1 MLGYGSTDNV
11 GSKAT
16 TLPSLQGGVNLGGE
30 AVAVAA
36 GSSHTLVA
44 MADGKAFAFGNGG
57 VGRLGSGSTDN
68 IGDTPQ
74 TLPHLMGPV
83 SLGGNA
89 VAVAAG
95 TFHSLV
101 VLDDG
106 SLRAFGS
113 GGSGRLGYGTSF
125 DLGNTPDTVPSKQG
139 PVPLGGNAVAAAAGG
154 FQSLVLLDD
163 GSVLAFGAGGNGL
176 LGYGDTSDVGGT
188 PQTVPSVQGPVPLG
202 GKAVAVAAGTSH
214 SLVLLGNGS
223 VLAFGSGANGRL
235 GYGDTA
241 NVGDTP
247 QTVPSEQ
254 GPVPLGGKA
263 VAVAGGTM
271 HSLVLLE
278 DGTAR
283 TFGYGG
289 FGRLGYGDGTD
300 VGDTPQTV
308 PSKKGPVPL
317 LAPSSSPSPSPSA
330 TPSSSATPMS
340 PTTTTSPSPS
350 PTASGAATGSIGN
363 NGDDTQPA
371 DDGGVSAFVVV
382 GAVAGAALLLGGAAW
397 AMKRVGLA
405 SWTGRSALS
414 AGGPASAG
422 AAAVQQTG
430 SGEAS
435 AVGGASG
442 LSSIGVQSPASGS
455 RV

>member
-1 MLGYGSTDNV
+1 MNTLPMNQGAVPLGGLAVAVGAGEYHSVVLLVDGSVRAFGSGSNGMLGYGSTDNV

-44 MADGKAFAFGNGG
+44 MTDGKAFAFGNGG

-308 PSKKGPVPL
+308 PSEQGPVPL
-317 LAPSSSPSPSPSA
+317 
-330 TPSSSATPMS
+330 
-340 PTTTTSPSPS
+340 
-350 PTASGAATGSIGN
+350 
-363 NGDDTQPA
+363 
-371 DDGGVSAFVVV
+371 GGKAV
-382 GAVAGAALLLGGAAW
+382 AVAGGTMHSLVLLEDGTARTFGYGGFGRLGYGDSADVGSTPDTVPSKKGPSTTAAMRL
-397 AMKRVGLA
+397 
-405 SWTGRSALS
+405 
-414 AGGPASAG
+414 
-422 AAAVQQTG
+422 
-430 SGEAS
+430 
-435 AVGGASG
+435 
-442 LSSIGVQSPASGS
+442 
-455 RV
+455 